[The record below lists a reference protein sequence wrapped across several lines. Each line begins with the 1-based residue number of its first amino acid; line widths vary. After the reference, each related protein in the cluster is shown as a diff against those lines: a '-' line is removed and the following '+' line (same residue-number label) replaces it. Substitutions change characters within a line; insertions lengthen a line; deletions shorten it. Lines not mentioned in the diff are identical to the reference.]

1 MSYVTVD
8 LRRIYYAARQWVHPL
23 VDSIIPVN
31 YTPDEVQKQKK
42 RLDPHRARHCGNTN
56 EITEARILKITSALG
71 VDQNTAKSYIDD
83 AHRVTLLPDH
93 SYDKV
98 HLASPM
104 SYEDRYTVYV
114 ITRAIAP
121 SIVVETGVAH
131 GVSSAYILAALQ
143 AARHGK
149 LISIE
154 LSHQTEIGRLI
165 PPELKSDWTLVTGDS
180 LEKLPEVCQENK
192 NIDMFIHDSYHV
204 YQHMRQEYDIV
215 WPYITPG
222 GILCSHDILTNNC
235 FSRFI
240 RKHRNEIDLCIQSV
254 NFGLL
259 RKRH

>member
-1 MSYVTVD
+1 MSYVAID
-8 LRRIYYAARQWVHPL
+8 LRRMYHIARRWLHPF
-23 VDSIIPVN
+23 VDSIFPVN
-31 YTPDEVQKQKK
+31 YTPEEVQKQKK
-42 RLDPHRARHCGNTN
+42 RLDPQRARNCGNTN
-56 EITEARILKITSALG
+56 EVTEARILKITTALG
-71 VDQNTAKSYIDD
+71 IDPNSAKSYLDD

-93 SYDKV
+93 PQDKV

-114 ITRAIAP
+114 ITRAINP
-121 SIVVETGVAH
+121 SVVIETGVAH

-143 AARHGK
+143 ASQNGK
-149 LISIE
+149 LFSIE
-154 LSHQTEIGRLI
+154 LSDQIEIGRLI
-165 PPELKSDWTLVTGDS
+165 PPELKSVWTLVTGNS
-180 LEKLPEVCQENK
+180 LEKLPELCQENK
-192 NIDMFIHDSYHV
+192 NIDIFIHDSYHS
-204 YQHMRQEYDIV
+204 YQHMRQEYEIV

-259 RKRH
+259 RKRI